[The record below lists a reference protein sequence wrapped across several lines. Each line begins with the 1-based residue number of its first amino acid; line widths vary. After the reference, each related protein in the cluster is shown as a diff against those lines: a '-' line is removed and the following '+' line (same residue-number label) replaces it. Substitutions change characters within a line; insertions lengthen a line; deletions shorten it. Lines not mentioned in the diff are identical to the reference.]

1 MIQRTSVFIPMDP
14 AAEGCLLDTSITAE
28 SIDLRFGKL
37 EGSEGQPNFP

>member
-14 AAEGCLLDTSITAE
+14 AAEGCLLEASTKAE

-37 EGSEGQPNFP
+37 EGFEGQPNFP